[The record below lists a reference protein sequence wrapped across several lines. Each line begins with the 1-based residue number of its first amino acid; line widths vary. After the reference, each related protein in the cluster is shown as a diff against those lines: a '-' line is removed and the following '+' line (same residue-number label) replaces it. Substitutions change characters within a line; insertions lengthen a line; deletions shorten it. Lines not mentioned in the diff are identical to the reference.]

1 MTNIIAIVLAAILQ
15 VESQGGTDK
24 RHGDNGKAVGPYQL
38 HTEAVRE
45 ANRIDA
51 IYARRYKRK
60 ARRWTYS
67 DRNSMKK
74 SREIAE
80 LILIRFYRMG
90 ITDPVTLG
98 CRHRNPYSQDNAE
111 YRRKIKREIGN

>member
-45 ANRIDA
+45 ANR
-51 IYARRYKRK
+51 
-60 ARRWTYS
+60 
-67 DRNSMKK
+67 
-74 SREIAE
+74 
-80 LILIRFYRMG
+80 
-90 ITDPVTLG
+90 
-98 CRHRNPYSQDNAE
+98 
-111 YRRKIKREIGN
+111 